1 MWKDNKNNI
10 FHVPPHSNIYLNIT
24 LHDFQNPKA
33 AMELSAKE
41 KFELA
46 QNNKNEGNK
55 SFKEEKY
62 QRAIKKYKKALD
74 LMTDLNEQD
83 SEDLK
88 TQENEIKDLKI
99 NCNNNLAMV
108 NIKLNDYQE
117 AINKSN
123 DTLSI
128 DNQNIKAFIRRGHAQ
143 YLNGNYEESRDD
155 FKYVLNQLKPNEQE
169 TKYATQYY
177 NQAKQK
183 IKDYQDKQKQ
193 IYARMFK

>member
-1 MWKDNKNNI
+1 VLKK
-10 FHVPPHSNIYLNIT
+10 
-24 LHDFQNPKA
+24 
-33 AMELSAKE
+33 